1 MLKKVTVVVE
11 CSVCKEAHE
20 TFEVDPLK
28 AQTFAL
34 GTLVA
39 AQLVKKGW
47 KALSFVAA
55 CPKCKDNFHGWR
67 EASEKSVQA
76 IKKLA
81 TKKHPVAEPV
91 AEPITEHW
99 TKQRFLNF

>member
-55 CPKCKDNFHGWR
+55 CPKCKNNFHGWN
-67 EASEKSVQA
+67 EASEKCIQA

-81 TKKHPVAEPV
+81 PESRRSVSEPIESVAEIV
-91 AEPITEHW
+91 AGE
-99 TKQRFLNF
+99 TKVS